1 MAFQWLSDFFNP
13 LQPVQ
18 MGVGKNPAINPGS
31 KSRNIRPFF
40 RICGDLLE
48 ITKPPPCW
56 LMGGCAVALAQLEGR
71 GWQSPVF
78 MEEQWQV
85 QDTPKHSLAKNRK
98 RWTRTRRAGGDV
110 DLWVRNT
117 FTRGAPWMGKKSP
130 LRTERAKVP
139 LFWVHGSHWFF
150 SDKYTRKSSSRI
162 SLAN

>member
-1 MAFQWLSDFFNP
+1 MLLNQSVTDVFKKSEVGEWLFSDSVIFLTLSNPSKWELAKIQQLTRGQSPGIFGHFFAFVATSLRSQS
-13 LQPVQ
+13 
-18 MGVGKNPAINPGS
+18 
-31 KSRNIRPFF
+31 
-40 RICGDLLE
+40 
-48 ITKPPPCW
+48 PPPVDC
-56 LMGGCAVALAQLEGR
+56 MGDCAVALAQLEGR

-139 LFWVHGSHWFF
+139 LFWVHGSH
-150 SDKYTRKSSSRI
+150 
-162 SLAN
+162 